1 MDLHLYGKVMLV
13 AASSTGLGY
22 GVARALAR
30 EGAVVMIGSR
40 DAGRTTD
47 AVRRLYAETGHEV
60 LGHPLDVTDPASID
74 AWVGTALERFGGV
87 DGLVTNSGGPPAG
100 TFDRFDDAAWQAAFD
115 LLIMSAVRLTRGVL
129 PSMRARGGG
138 SILMLTSTSVKEP
151 IENLLLSNVMRSG
164 VTSLAKSLSRTL
176 AADRIRVNT
185 LMTGRI
191 ATDRIAAL
199 DQLGADAHGITVDEQ
214 RARMEAGIPL
224 RRYGTPDEFGH
235 AAAFLLSD
243 AASYLTGVS
252 LAIDGG
258 MLHTV
263 W

>member
-1 MDLHLYGKVMLV
+1 MNLHLEGKVILV

-22 GVARALAR
+22 GVARTLAQ
-30 EGAVVMIGSR
+30 EGALVMIGSR
-40 DAGRTTD
+40 DAGRTAD
-47 AVRRLYAETGHEV
+47 AARRLADETGREV
-60 LGHPLDVTDPASID
+60 LGHPLDVTDPTSID
-74 AWVGTALERFGGV
+74 AWVGTALDRFGGV

-100 TFDRFDDAAWQAAFD
+100 TFDSFDDATWQAAFD
-115 LLIMSAVRLTRGVL
+115 LLIMSAVRMVRGVL

-151 IENLLLSNVMRSG
+151 IDNLLLSNVMRSG
-164 VTSLAKSLSRTL
+164 VTSLGKSLSRTL

-199 DQLGADAHGITVDEQ
+199 DQLGADAHGISIEEQ
-214 RARMEAGIPL
+214 RTRNEAAIPL
-224 RRYGTPDEFGH
+224 GRYGTTDEFGH

-252 LAIDGG
+252 LAVDGG
-258 MLHTV
+258 ILHTV